1 MFSNFWTTEKRS
13 ARIFNV
19 DFEFISHLCLVLS
32 VLKRRLNEMSIEEIT
47 IVNKQVLSVVVTK
60 EIESI
65 EWGLTTI
72 GNQVPIDEQTTLD
85 VLCHD
90 EDGQLVVFKLSPS
103 EDDMMLFEGLKALNQ
118 LDTVKHILKFHYQ
131 NFKISEDKTPR
142 LVLIAPSFSK
152 NLLTIAKHISGMR
165 IDLYEWEYLK
175 FGDNKG
181 LRIKPVSLSKETE
194 EKRKSPRPKRPK
206 AEPSTNAEKQ
216 QPSQEVAAEPEFDL
230 GISAKPEKS
239 QEPEKPQKPISREKK
254 KEKTKKKTLVR
265 F

>member
-1 MFSNFWTTEKRS
+1 MLRF
-13 ARIFNV
+13 
-19 DFEFISHLCLVLS
+19 LS
-32 VLKRRLNEMSIEEIT
+32 RKRRMNKMSIEQIS
-47 IVNKQVLSVVVTK
+47 IANKRELEEMVVK
-60 EIESI
+60 DIESI
-65 EWGLTTI
+65 EGGLTTI
-72 GNQVPIDEQTTLD
+72 GNQIPINGHTKLD

-90 EDGQLVVFKLSPS
+90 ENGQLVVFKLSPS
-103 EDDMMLFEGLKALNQ
+103 EDDTMLFEGLGTLNQ
-118 LDTVKHILKFHYQ
+118 LNTVKHILKFHYQ
-131 NFKISEDKTPR
+131 NFKINEKEPSR

-175 FGDNKG
+175 FGDKKG
-181 LRIKPVSLSKETE
+181 LRIKPISLSKETE
-194 EKRKSPRPKRPK
+194 EKRKSPRPKSPK
-206 AEPSTNAEKQ
+206 AEPSTKAEKQ

-239 QEPEKPQKPISREKK
+239 QEPEKPQKPISRENEKK